1 VPTAGRGPGDVRP
14 AFDQQPIEA
23 GALADACARAF
34 VVTDDAEWLEPL
46 RLCVRWFEGLND
58 VGVPMLDPETAGC
71 FDGLE
76 PAGVNQ
82 NQGAESTIA
91 LVATLQHAG
100 TLKGRLRQRAAR
112 SAASS

>member
-1 VPTAGRGPGDVRP
+1 M
-14 AFDQQPIEA
+14 FDRKTG
-23 GALADACARAF
+23 GA
-34 VVTDDAEWLEPL
+34 
-46 RLCVRWFEGLND
+46 
-58 VGVPMLDPETAGC
+58 

-91 LVATLQHAG
+91 LVATLQHAARFEG
-100 TLKGRLRQRAAR
+100 LFVPSQRAAR